1 MIIACV
7 CGGAIEIPLLIAACT
22 GAAGCVARVIHQCRG
37 KQDPN
42 GKEDP
47 EDEQEVS
54 ETTRHRTTGGDPSET
69 DVHD

>member
-22 GAAGCVARVIHQCRG
+22 GAAGCVARVIHKCRD
-37 KQDPN
+37 KQDPEN
-42 GKEDP
+42 QED
-47 EDEQEVS
+47 DS